1 VSDRTPVQLT
11 VYDCPPSQAAA
22 ALRVIHEYG
31 LRFEFLNEGQ
41 PADDQLGLGLT
52 YMDPEVPCGSA
63 QLIAHTLQE
72 SAPRASWEVWE
83 DPAYEWLGDLYRFTP
98 DLGLWT
104 ANCDTE
110 GTPLFTP
117 DDVHRLAA
125 LPNTTDE
132 PARARALGQTHDD
145 RLHTL
150 ATANEGAV
158 LAAAT

>member
-1 VSDRTPVQLT
+1 
-11 VYDCPPSQAAA
+11 
-22 ALRVIHEYG
+22 
-31 LRFEFLNEGQ
+31 FEFLNEGQ

-63 QLIAHTLQE
+63 QLIAQTLQE

-83 DPAYEWLGDLYRFTP
+83 DPAYEWLRDLYRFTP

-104 ANCDTE
+104 SNSDAR
-110 GTPLFTP
+110 GSRRFTP
-117 DDVHRLAA
+117 ADAPRLAA
-125 LPNTTDE
+125 LPNTADA

-145 RLHTL
+145 RLHTP

-158 LAAAT
+158 LAAAP